1 LFSMVFGLFPTGGEG
16 NFFMIIQT
24 ITTILFFGLI
34 FFFPR
39 IMLWQIDRK
48 LEAVL
53 ESLDQ
58 YRMTTEEMFRSKFK
72 DNFTEDVESKFESL
86 KDTKFSQPTGL
97 DPAGMVQKLELVL
110 DTSENKFRRFIENNA
125 DTEDEEELA
134 DLNMA
139 FKGVMGTH
147 QIYKVVRH
155 FRKLIKG
162 TGNIQLIGLIRMMLP
177 VYEEIAESQKDATRA
192 FLDQAPIGDAIGPL
206 VAAKMITEE
215 PEEIAENI
223 VHSEEEIDGETV
235 HVVKSDGPGARLG
248 KYGDA
253 IDTLADENDLEAIVT
268 VDAALK
274 FEGEETGTVSEGVG
288 VMMGGPGVEKSK
300 IEEAAIDH
308 EVPLEGVVIKQN
320 APEASKAMKKE
331 IFDAYQDAMDK
342 AKELAGEFD
351 GEVAII
357 GVGNTC
363 GVGNTKESTRGIHNR
378 LRKYWKEYEEEEEEV
393 SYMGMMSILPAG
405 GDQQAHLE
413 SSSKLQEVRK
423 SLIWGMV
430 R

>member
-1 LFSMVFGLFPTGGEG
+1 MIPGLFGGGES

-24 ITTILFFGLI
+24 VITLLFFVMI

-48 LEAVL
+48 MRSVLDTLDGYRTSAEDMFLE
-53 ESLDQ
+53 
-58 YRMTTEEMFRSKFK
+58 KFVS
-72 DNFTEDVESKFESL
+72 DMSTSVESKYKSM
-86 KDTKFSQPTGL
+86 KNIKMSQPTSL
-97 DPAGMVQKLELVL
+97 DPAGMVGRLEHVL
-110 DTSENKFRRFIENNA
+110 DTSENKFKRFVEGNA
-125 DTEDEEELA
+125 DTEDSEELA

-162 TGNIQLIGLIRMMLP
+162 TQNIQLIGMIRMMLP
-177 VYEEIAESQKDATRA
+177 LYEELAESQKDATRA

-215 PEEIAENI
+215 PEEVADNI
-223 VHSEEEIDGETV
+223 VHSEEEIDDQTV

-253 IDTLADENDLEAIVT
+253 IDELAEENDLEAIVT

-274 FEGEETGTVSEGVG
+274 FEGEETGSVAEGVG

-300 IEEAAIDH
+300 IEEAATEHDI
-308 EVPLEGVVIKQN
+308 PLEGVVVKQS
-320 APEASKAMKKE
+320 APEASKAMKKD
-331 IFDAYQDAMDK
+331 IFDAYKDARDK
-342 AKELAGEFD
+342 AHELAAEFD
-351 GEVAII
+351 GEVAIV

-363 GVGNTKESTRGIHNR
+363 GVGNVKEDTRGIHNR

-393 SYMGMMSILPAG
+393 SYMGMMSIMPGAE
-405 GDQQAHLE
+405 ASTMESLE
-413 SSSKLQEVRK
+413 SARN
-423 SLIWGMV
+423 SLIW
-430 R
+430 RTIR

>member
-1 LFSMVFGLFPTGGEG
+1 MVLGLFPTGGES
-16 NFFMIIQT
+16 NIFMIIQT
-24 ITTILFFGLI
+24 ITTLLFFGMI

-48 LEAVL
+48 LRGVL
-53 ESLDQ
+53 DSLDQ
-58 YRMTTEEMFRSKFK
+58 YRNTTESMFRSKFASE
-72 DNFTEDVESKFESL
+72 FSGSLESKFDSL
-86 KDTKFSQPTGL
+86 KNTKFSQPTGI
-97 DPAGMVQKLELVL
+97 DPAGMVGKLEHVL
-110 DTSENKFRRFIENNA
+110 DTSEDKFKRFVDKNA
-125 DTEDEEELA
+125 DTDDSEELA

-155 FRKLIKG
+155 FRQLIKG
-162 TGNIQLIGLIRMMLP
+162 TQNIQLIGMVRMMLP
-177 VYEEIAESQKDATRA
+177 LYEEIAESQKDATRA

-215 PEEIAENI
+215 PEEISENI
-223 VHSEEEIDGETV
+223 MHSEEEINDQKV
-235 HVVKSDGPGARLG
+235 HVLKSDGPGARLG

-253 IDTLADENDLEAIVT
+253 VDQLADENDLEAIIT

-274 FEGEETGTVSEGVG
+274 FEGEETGTVAEGVG
-288 VMMGGPGVEKSK
+288 VMMGGPGVEKTK
-300 IEEAAIDH
+300 IEEAATDH
-308 EVPLEGVVIKQN
+308 DVPLEGVVIKQN

-331 IFDAYQDAMDK
+331 IFDAYQDAIDK
-342 AKELAGEFD
+342 TEEIAAEYD
-351 GEVAII
+351 GEVAVI

-363 GVGNTKESTRGIHNR
+363 GVGNTKQSTRGIHNS
-378 LRKYWKEYEEEEEEV
+378 LRKYWEEYEEEEEEV

-405 GDQQAHLE
+405 DQQARMKNN
-413 SSSKLQEVRK
+413 SKIQEIRQN
-423 SLIWGMV
+423 LIWGMV